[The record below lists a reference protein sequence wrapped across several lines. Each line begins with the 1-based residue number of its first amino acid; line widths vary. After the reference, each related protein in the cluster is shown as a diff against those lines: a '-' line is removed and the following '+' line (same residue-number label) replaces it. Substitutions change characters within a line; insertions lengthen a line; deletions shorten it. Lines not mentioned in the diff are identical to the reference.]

1 MSIGLTANELT
12 SIRADIADLL
22 PDTGYIIA
30 VTNTP
35 DGFGGYTQGTAIK
48 ASGTVSYRL
57 DPKIVSMLKGSEKS
71 AAGVIQPFHQWI
83 LTLEYDAPIT
93 TEDKFLCAD
102 GAVYNVISVDEE
114 KSWNASTR
122 VIVEQT

>member
-35 DGFGGYTQGTAIK
+35 DGFGGYTQGTAVK
-48 ASGTVSYRL
+48 ANGTVSYRL
-57 DPKIVSMLKGSEKS
+57 DPKLLTQNDEKV
-71 AAGVIQPFHQWI
+71 AGGAIQPFFQWI
-83 LTLEYDAPIT
+83 LTLQYNAPIT
-93 TEDKFLCAD
+93 TEDKFLCAE
-102 GAVYNVISVDEE
+102 GKVYNVISVDEE